1 MASARRAGKAQA
13 GLPPALRDRLIIVD
27 DFLPLELAE
36 AMRQGIDDHFA
47 NPAVH
52 APDTHQIWNYWF
64 VPELYAY
71 LRTQPEKVI
80 AHASV
85 DAFVEQLRA
94 WSIQTLG
101 LARISWP
108 FLSCYVAG
116 CRQGLHN
123 DSANGR
129 FGYVYSL
136 TRDERKTI
144 GGETI
149 VHHEGDL
156 FRSLSARPGAGR
168 SFFDAV
174 APRFNRLVV
183 FDDRMPHAVER
194 LEGSMDPLQGR
205 FVLHGH
211 ISETEPLIGGA
222 LPAETLVEM
231 VRAAFA
237 SFAESAFVDDY
248 HGPLTVRLDVAA
260 DGKVDECSVML
271 DRVIHPG
278 DGERRWPMLLNELL
292 GRFEAL
298 RFPAADGPS
307 QILVPISFGQ
317 PPKME

>member
-1 MASARRAGKAQA
+1 MARAKSGGAQA
-13 GLPPALRDRLIIVD
+13 GLPPALRERLFIVD
-27 DFLPLELAE
+27 DFLPIELAE
-36 AMRQGIDDHFA
+36 AMRLDIDNHFA

-64 VPELYAY
+64 VPDLYAY

-80 AHASV
+80 ARPSV
-85 DAFVEQLRA
+85 EAFTERLRL

-101 LARISWP
+101 LARLSWP
-108 FLSCYVAG
+108 YLSCYVAG

-149 VHHEGDL
+149 VHHEGDA
-156 FRSLSARPGAGR
+156 FRALSSRPGAGR

-174 APRFNRLVV
+174 APRFNRLVL

-194 LEGSMDPLQGR
+194 LEGSMDPREGR

-211 ISETEPLIGGA
+211 ISESEPIIAGA
-222 LPAETLVEM
+222 LPGETLVAAT
-231 VRAAFA
+231 RAAFQGFTD
-237 SFAESAFVDDY
+237 STFLDGY
-248 HGPLTVRLDVAA
+248 HGPLTVRLDVAP
-260 DGKVDECSVML
+260 DGQVSSCQVLL
-271 DRVIHPG
+271 DRVIHAG
-278 DGERRWPMLLNELL
+278 DGERRWPALLTELL
-292 GRFEAL
+292 ARLAAI
-298 RFPAADGPS
+298 RFPESGGPS
-307 QILVPISFGQ
+307 QMLIPMSFGPQ
-317 PPKME
+317 PKS